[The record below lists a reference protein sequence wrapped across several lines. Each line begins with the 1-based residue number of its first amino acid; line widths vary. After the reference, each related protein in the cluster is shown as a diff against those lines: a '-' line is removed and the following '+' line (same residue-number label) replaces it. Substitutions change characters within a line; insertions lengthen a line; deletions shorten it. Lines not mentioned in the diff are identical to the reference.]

1 MPHLR
6 DMLSRKKPYW
16 TAVCRENG
24 TPKLKKLFFAL
35 KNPYYQGSIQTLS
48 EESNE

>member
-1 MPHLR
+1 
-6 DMLSRKKPYW
+6 MLTYKKPYW

-24 TPKLKKLFFAL
+24 TAKHENLFFAL